1 MKKQEDNRI
10 PAGMMAHAVALAEEQ
25 AEGFGESCRRYR
37 RWAAVH
43 RCVSVVVVLVA
54 AVLTMGSVMAAVAN
68 GPMAKGAWATDVA
81 VENVNQ
87 MLEKI

>member
-1 MKKQEDNRI
+1 MKKQEDNRM

-25 AEGFGESCRRYR
+25 AEGFGRV
-37 RWAAVH
+37 WA
-43 RCVSVVVVLVA
+43 STEGIVLGMDDGNVIE
-54 AVLTMGSVMAAVAN
+54 MSVMAAVAN

>member
-1 MKKQEDNRI
+1 MKKQEDNRM

-37 RWAAVH
+37 RWAVVH
-43 RCVSVVVVLVA
+43 RCVGVVVLLVA
-54 AVLTMGSVMAAVAN
+54 AVLTMGSVMAAN